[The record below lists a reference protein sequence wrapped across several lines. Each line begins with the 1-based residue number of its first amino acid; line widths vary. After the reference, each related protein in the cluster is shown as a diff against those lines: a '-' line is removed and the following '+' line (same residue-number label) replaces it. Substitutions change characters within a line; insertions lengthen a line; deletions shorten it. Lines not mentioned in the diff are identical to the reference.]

1 MKKFFVMGLGLS
13 AVFAMTSCK
22 SSESAYKK
30 AYEKAKQQQVV
41 ATEQEPTQTQTT
53 TQVEVTPVTPS
64 TTTSTATNADVNTV
78 RVQSENVTVVSGNG
92 LKAYSVVC
100 GSFSLKA
107 NAEGLQKT
115 LSNAGYN
122 AQIAYNEAM
131 TRLLPCS
138 RVIRCAALI
147 PTHGCFCLNDRFRII
162 YSLYDT
168 RERVFIC
175 SRVSYR
181 DVCFDY

>member
-1 MKKFFVMGLGLS
+1 MKKIFVLGIGLS
-13 AVFAMTSCK
+13 AALAMTSCK

-41 ATEQEPTQTQTT
+41 AAEQEPVQTQTT
-53 TQVEVTPVTPS
+53 TQVEVTPVTPVTPQKPVS
-64 TTTSTATNADVNTV
+64 TTDVNTV
-78 RVQSENVTVVSGNG
+78 QVQTENVTVVSGSG

-122 AQIAYNEAM
+122 AQVVYNGEKNM
-131 TRLLPCS
+131 Y
-138 RVIRCAALI
+138 RVVASTFDDKAAAVQ
-147 PTHGCFCLNDRFRII
+147 
-162 YSLYDT
+162 S
-168 RERVFIC
+168 
-175 SRVSYR
+175 R
-181 DVCFDY
+181 DVLRGTYSDAWLLYSK